1 MSTPTK
7 LLTPRN
13 LDILFD
19 ICRFRFT
26 TTQQIRALHFEHLEP
41 DSEAPRMLLYRLCKA
56 GFITKTQTYA
66 QSKHTVDGLT
76 VTKPRPVWYL
86 SRKCRRSLKRQLQHL
101 GRITEYDRFEAHQP
115 PSESLSDQNLP
126 HEIGLTYILMSFE
139 EHAAHSH
146 DITDLW
152 WLRTSPRHP
161 LTSVTV
167 ATNATINPDALLFFR
182 KRKAGKTYPYFFYI
196 EYERGRATAKQYL
209 RDKLEPYAE
218 YFRASKENASRMQK
232 PFAEVA
238 ATCNERYDLRLAHPE
253 KLLFRVLTVTSEH
266 KHANRLLQMA
276 ANVRN
281 PKVFLFADLAG
292 CRANPFRP
300 IWKQHSPSGTQ
311 ITTLP

>member
-7 LLTPRN
+7 LLSPRN
-13 LDILFD
+13 VDILFD

-26 TTQQIRALHFEHLEP
+26 TTEQIRALHFAHLEP
-41 DSEAPRMLLYRLCKA
+41 DSEAPRMLLYRLRKA
-56 GFITKTQTYA
+56 GFLTKTQTYA
-66 QSKHTVDGLT
+66 QSKQTADGLT

-86 SRKCRRSLKRQLQHL
+86 SRRCHRSLKRHLQYL
-101 GRITEYDRFEAHQP
+101 GRITEYDCFESHQP

-139 EHAAHSH
+139 EHVALNH

-161 LTSVTV
+161 LTSVKV

-182 KRKAGKTYPYFFYI
+182 KRKADKTYPYFFYI
-196 EYERGRATAKQYL
+196 EYERGRVTAKQYL
-209 RDKLEPYAE
+209 RNKLEPYAE
-218 YFRASKENASRMQK
+218 YFRASKRNVSTMRK

-238 ATCNERYDLRLAHPE
+238 AICNERYELKLAHPE
-253 KLLFRVLTVTSEH
+253 KLLFRMLTVTSEN
-266 KHANRLLQMA
+266 KQADRLLQMV

-281 PKVFLFADLAG
+281 PEVFLFSNLTD

-300 IWKQHSPSGTQ
+300 IWKQHISSGTQ
-311 ITTLP
+311 LTALP